1 MFFHKHTY
9 NPDKAII
16 NIVSI
21 INDLEKSV
29 KEIKDD
35 VAYLIEMLDERD

>member
-1 MFFHKHTY
+1 MFFHRHTY
-9 NPDKAII
+9 NADRAIT
-16 NIVSI
+16 NIISI

>member
-1 MFFHKHTY
+1 MFFHKHKYDVDAATA
-9 NPDKAII
+9 AII
-16 NIVSI
+16 EI

-29 KEIKDD
+29 KELKDD

>member
-16 NIVSI
+16 QIINI

>member
-9 NPDKAII
+9 NPDKAIR
-16 NIVSI
+16 NIISI